1 MSSQGSTK
9 TARVSEIKK
18 LITHRS
24 WRRHMALRGTWGG
37 LGGVQAESE
46 QQDLEHMA
54 LLGLEGGRA
63 LGFLG

>member
-1 MSSQGSTK
+1 
-9 TARVSEIKK
+9 
-18 LITHRS
+18 
-24 WRRHMALRGTWGG
+24 MALRGTWGG